1 MALESYSP
9 WYESG
14 SDMHLSGLEKI
25 TSLSF
30 SCPICK
36 VEIKITSRAAL
47 FDDFTEVI
55 YESTLGHKIRKILLP
70 SFLACFPLSSPLLF
84 KLL

>member
-9 WYESG
+9 WHESG

-25 TSLSF
+25 TTLSF
-30 SCPICK
+30 NHPICK
-36 VEIKITSRAAL
+36 VEIKITSGAGL
-47 FDDFTEVI
+47 FCDFTEVI
-55 YESTLGHKIRKILLP
+55 YETTLGHKIRKILIP
-70 SFLACFPLSSPLLF
+70 SFFASFHLSSPFLF